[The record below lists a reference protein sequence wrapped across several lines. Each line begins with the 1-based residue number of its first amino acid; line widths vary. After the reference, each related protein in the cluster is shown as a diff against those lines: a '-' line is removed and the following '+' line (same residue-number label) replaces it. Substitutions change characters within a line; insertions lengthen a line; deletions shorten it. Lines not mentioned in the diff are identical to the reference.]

1 MSEKKR
7 NILLSVFLSLLI
19 VTLMSFSL
27 TQARYSKEPESG
39 SDISGDI
46 DFVVSQSIV
55 IESVDDFFTAI
66 ENGYTNIQISDEVDN
81 PLVIT
86 GGVADVNSDLTID
99 LNGHEIQR
107 NNREPMLDIQE
118 GVRLTITDSKGGG
131 GFYNPL
137 GSVLRISGGTLTV
150 TNGLFESGPRN
161 GVSMAETDGAAEH
174 KSEYAADSGSVY
186 STPAGASASES
197 KPVFYYEKSG
207 ASYTKSDEIT
217 AAPILVPNVKKSTV
231 NTGRFVVNGNMY
243 FKNGAESGAEI
254 GGFTVDA
261 GTYLYYTL
269 EGDNIDNTT
278 IATEGSADFYY
289 EYYVTQDPD
298 SGEVSYSENPDDE
311 GRMLVTVYGYQNAKE
326 AANPTD
332 SAEIPDYAAI
342 QMQSG
347 NIYVRGG
354 GYTSYFGEKNTYCVY
369 ATGGNMAV
377 ENGTFEAHG
386 NGTCVSM
393 AIVNAGGTAEGESEE
408 ALRIAHGAF
417 YSQVGDTI
425 SVAAGTMRVTG
436 GSFYKDATSDAGGT
450 AGGSF
455 YKDATSDAD
464 GTAGA
469 NNAIINISGG
479 TLEVTGTADS
489 RITFDLTGSYMY
501 GIESAAESR
510 VGEAATLAD
519 AGRVTVT
526 NADFTFN
533 GGSNAGGQTDYTTN
547 YGIYAQT
554 GTITAKGCV
563 FCLPDINSRG
573 ISIENGTVNVGGADG
588 STLDSGLDTNTY
600 SYFYIDESLGGF
612 GVYANTE
619 QQDGSSDTSASS
631 ENVAVNISA
640 AQIFVG
646 QSKTADPTDI
656 SYNFVNGAGV
666 YMNAGGENSEIKL
679 GNVLIIASGDCTS
692 GIYVANG
699 RVTQDSDKKLV
710 VITGAVVQYKI
721 ADAVVQYKA
730 GESEFRDIEKNYGVT
745 VENGVRSITDL
756 INEGRIVNKDV
767 QYTYGVYGGGG
778 TVTLGNVYAAV
789 YGTNAAGILTEN
801 AGSNITVN
809 GTLALRA
816 EGPEG
821 EDSDVTTRIT
831 VSGISTESGDITLS
845 KGADIEVGYGLGIT
859 ARSGSVTFASGTAD
873 EENSVNITTKDATA
887 VYINNGT
894 LTIGSDGNDGDH
906 ITANIVSTIAKGTSW
921 TTPPSGTQGNVT
933 NQFDGVYVQGGSL
946 MSYGTFNV
954 THKGVENDDQYN
966 NNGAT
971 LYQTFVTKSFAVRV
985 ETSTATNTKV
995 EIRQGTIQSVVE
1007 GTGDSQTGGGGG
1019 LYVGYPADSTAGSAA
1034 VTLGRKLAE
1043 NESAPT
1049 LTIQSF
1055 GSDIIDTDIAYQDG
1069 SNWEYRQSRTGG
1081 PAVEVNGGSLDI
1093 YYGNYSAAMGDGI
1106 RVKNGKVNIYN
1117 GTFIGA
1123 DSYASQAGGIMAGAA
1138 ASYGFKLY
1146 GGAVNIYD
1154 GTFGY
1159 PKATDLAAG
1168 SGAFVMGTSASSKA
1182 TANIYGGTFEVAGQA
1197 GFSVYQYVDV
1207 LFDEYGGE
1215 GGAGSEIYAKGFE
1228 AGMTVEYHVN
1238 SDNNTT
1244 ITVKSGTFEG
1254 SGSSAFANGI
1264 WYGEGTSQLTIEDG
1278 EFIGRVTSGLYFVT
1292 APGTNRS
1299 PSNVQL
1305 YGGTYQGVAQ
1315 RGYGYDGPF
1324 RDDYEYYYNG
1334 AIGATCSRN
1343 WIGSWSGVGADIT
1356 VNEILADGRT
1366 AVCSGGYISGNYDS
1380 GSTEMIGNS
1389 LAGANTI
1396 TIS

>member
-1 MSEKKR
+1 MSERKR
-7 NILLSVFLSLLI
+7 NILLSIFLSLLI

-81 PLVIT
+81 PLVIS

-131 GFYNPL
+131 GFYNPV

-161 GVSMAETDGAAEH
+161 GVSMAEADGKAEH
-174 KSEYAADSGSVY
+174 ASEYATGSGSVY
-186 STPAGASASES
+186 STPVGAETNGAQ
-197 KPVFYYEKSG
+197 PVTYYEKNG
-207 ASYTKSDEIT
+207 ASYTKNDDDEIT
-217 AAPILVPNVKKSTV
+217 AAPILVPKVDESTV

-243 FKNGAESGAEI
+243 FENKAMVGGYTIYAE
-254 GGFTVDA
+254 
-261 GTYLYYTL
+261 TYLYYTL

-278 IATEGSADFYY
+278 IATDGSADFYY

-298 SGEVSYSENPDDE
+298 SGEVTYSGTSAGENTI
-311 GRMLVTVYGYQNAKE
+311 LVTIYGYKNAKG
-326 AANPTD
+326 AANPEDGT
-332 SAEIPDYAAI
+332 EIPDYAAI

-354 GYTSYFGEKNTYCVY
+354 GYTSYFGENNTYCVY

-386 NGTCVSM
+386 NGTCVNM
-393 AIVNAGGTAEGESEE
+393 AIINAGGAGEPEE
-408 ALRIAHGAF
+408 SLRIAHGSF
-417 YSQVGDTI
+417 YSQVGNTI
-425 SVAAGTMRVTG
+425 GVAAGNMRVTG
-436 GSFYKDATSDAGGT
+436 GSFHKDASAG
-450 AGGSF
+450 AG
-455 YKDATSDAD
+455 

-469 NNAIINISGG
+469 NNAIISISGG
-479 TLEVTGTADS
+479 SLVVAGTAGS
-489 RITFDLTGSYMY
+489 KITFDLKGSYMY
-501 GIESAAESR
+501 GIESSAESR
-510 VGEAATLAD
+510 VGAAATRAD
-519 AGRVTVT
+519 AGQVTVT
-526 NADFTFN
+526 NANFTFN
-533 GGSNAGGQTDYTTN
+533 GGSNAGGKTAYTTN

-554 GTITAKGCV
+554 GTVTADGCV
-563 FCLPDINSRG
+563 FRLPDENSRG
-573 ISIENGTVNVGGADG
+573 ISIESGAVNVGGAG
-588 STLDSGLDTNTY
+588 GNALSSGLDTNTY

-612 GVYANTE
+612 GVYADTE
-619 QQDGSSDTSASS
+619 QQNGSSNTSASS
-631 ENVAVNISA
+631 ENVAVNIGA

-646 QSKTADPTDI
+646 QSKTVDPTDTDI

-666 YMNAGGENSEIKL
+666 YMNAGGENSEITL
-679 GNVLIIASGDCTS
+679 GNVLIIASGNCTS

-699 RVTQDSDKKLV
+699 KVTQKSDKKLV
-710 VITGAVVQYKI
+710 VITGAAANGYI
-721 ADAVVQYKA
+721 S
-730 GESEFRDIEKNYGVT
+730 GGTEFRDIDDESNYGVT
-745 VENGVRSITDL
+745 VKNGVRSITDL
-756 INEGRIVNKDV
+756 ISEGRIVNKGV

-789 YGTNAAGILTEN
+789 YGTKAAGILTEHKN
-801 AGSNITVN
+801 SSVAVN
-809 GTLALRA
+809 GTLAMRA
-816 EGPEG
+816 EGPQG
-821 EDSDVTTRIT
+821 TDIT

-859 ARSGSVTFASGTAD
+859 ARGGSVTFASGTAAGA
-873 EENSVNITTKDATA
+873 NSVNITTKDATA

-906 ITANIVSTIAKGTSW
+906 ITANIVSTITEGASW
-921 TTPPSGTQGNVT
+921 TTPPSGSQGGVV
-933 NQFDGVYVQGGSL
+933 NQYDGVYVQGGSL

-954 THKGVENDDQYN
+954 THKGVANDDQYN

-985 ETSTATNTKV
+985 ETSSAKDTEV

-1019 LYVGYPADSTAGSAA
+1019 LYVGYPADSTVGKAK
-1034 VTLGRKLAE
+1034 VTLGRTLAE
-1043 NESAPT
+1043 NESAPN

-1055 GSDIIDTDIAYQDG
+1055 GSDIIDTDIAYQDKT
-1069 SNWEYRQSRTGG
+1069 NWEYRQSRTGG
-1081 PAVEVNGGSLDI
+1081 SAVEVNGGTLDI

-1106 RVKNGKVNIYN
+1106 RVKNGTVNIYD
-1117 GTFIGA
+1117 GTFVGA
-1123 DSYASQAGGIMAGAA
+1123 DSYAPPNGGGSVMAGAA

-1146 GGAVNIYD
+1146 GGTVNIYN
-1154 GTFGY
+1154 GTFGN
-1159 PKATDLAAG
+1159 PNATGLAAG

-1182 TANIYGGTFEVAGQA
+1182 KAYIYGGTFKVAGQA
-1197 GFSVYQYVDV
+1197 GFSIYQYVEV

-1215 GGAGSEIYAKGFE
+1215 DGAGSKIDAQGYE

-1238 SDNNTT
+1238 SDNNTE
-1244 ITVKSGTFEG
+1244 ITVRSGTFKG
-1254 SGSSAFANGI
+1254 SGSSTFANGI
-1264 WYGEGTSQLTIEDG
+1264 WYGEGTSQLTIEGG
-1278 EFIGRVTSGLYFVT
+1278 EFIGNVTSGLYFH
-1292 APGTNRS
+1292 ADPGNS
-1299 PSNVQL
+1299 PSNVL
-1305 YGGTYQGVAQ
+1305 LSGGTYQGIS
-1315 RGYGYDGPF
+1315 RSDSGGWFDTW
-1324 RDDYEYYYNG
+1324 YYNG
-1334 AIGATCSRN
+1334 AIGHANSTN
-1343 WIGSWSGVGADIT
+1343 IVGAY
-1356 VNEILADGRT
+1356 N
-1366 AVCSGGYISGNYDS
+1366 GYQIELSSIIASGNIYDAS
-1380 GSTEMIGNS
+1380 GTQLYLGSSSQDIRYNVS
-1389 LAGANTI
+1389 KQNYVTI
-1396 TIS
+1396 R

>member
-131 GFYNPL
+131 GFYNPV

-174 KSEYAADSGSVY
+174 ASEYAADSGSAY
-186 STPAGASASES
+186 STSAGASASES
-197 KPVFYYEKSG
+197 KPVIYYEKSG

-217 AAPILVPNVKKSTV
+217 AAPILVPNAEKSTV

-243 FKNGAESGAEI
+243 FENGAEI
-254 GGFTVDA
+254 GGYLISAD
-261 GTYLYYTL
+261 TYLYYTL
-269 EGDNIDNTT
+269 EGENIDNTT

-393 AIVNAGGTAEGESEE
+393 AIINAGGTAEGESEE

-436 GSFYKDATSDAGGT
+436 GSFHKDASEGASGTGT
-450 AGGSF
+450 A
-455 YKDATSDAD
+455 
-464 GTAGA
+464 AGA
-469 NNAIINISGG
+469 NNAIISISGG
-479 TLEVTGTADS
+479 TLEVTGAADS

-519 AGRVTVT
+519 AGQVAVT

-533 GGSNAGGQTDYTTN
+533 GGSNAGGKTDYTTN

-554 GTITAKGCV
+554 GTITANGCV

-573 ISIENGTVNVGGADG
+573 ISIESGTVNVGGAGG
-588 STLDSGLDTNTY
+588 STLDSGLATNTY

-646 QSKTADPTDI
+646 QSKTVDPTDI

-666 YMNAGGENSEIKL
+666 YMNAGGENSIITL
-679 GNVLIIASGDCTS
+679 GNVLIIASGNCTS

-699 RVTQDSDKKLV
+699 TVTQASDEKLV
-710 VITGAVVQYKI
+710 VITGAVAQG
-721 ADAVVQYKA
+721 YKA
-730 GESEFRDIEKNYGVT
+730 GEAEFRDIEKNYGVT

-756 INEGRIVNKDV
+756 INEGRIVVNQNV
-767 QYTYGVYGGGG
+767 QYKYTYGVYGGGG
-778 TVTLGNVYAAV
+778 SVTLGNVYAAV

-821 EDSDVTTRIT
+821 EDSGVTTPIT
-831 VSGISTESGDITLS
+831 VSGISTESGDIELS

-859 ARSGSVTFASGTAD
+859 ARSGKVTFASGTAD

-906 ITANIVSTIAKGTSW
+906 ITANIVSTIAEGTSW

-985 ETSTATNTKV
+985 ETSSAADTEV

-1019 LYVGYPADSTAGSAA
+1019 LYVGYPADSTAGRAE

-1043 NESAPT
+1043 NESAPI

-1081 PAVEVNGGSLDI
+1081 PAVEVNGGWLDI

-1106 RVKNGKVNIYN
+1106 RVKNGTVNIYD

-1123 DSYASQAGGIMAGAA
+1123 DSYAPPNGGGGIMAGAA

-1146 GGAVNIYD
+1146 GGTVYIYD
-1154 GTFGY
+1154 GTFGN
-1159 PKATDLAAG
+1159 PNATGLAAG

-1182 TANIYGGTFEVAGQA
+1182 TAKIYGGTFEVAGQA
-1197 GFSVYQYVDV
+1197 GFSIYQYVDV
-1207 LFDEYGGE
+1207 LFHEYGGE

-1244 ITVKSGTFEG
+1244 ITVESGTFEG
-1254 SGSSAFANGI
+1254 SGSSTFANGI
-1264 WYGEGTSQLTIEDG
+1264 WYGEGTSQLTIRGG
-1278 EFIGRVTSGLYFVT
+1278 EFIGRVTSGLYFND

-1305 YGGTYQGVAQ
+1305 YGGTYQGVSQ
-1315 RGYGYDGPF
+1315 SDSYM
-1324 RDDYEYYYNG
+1324 RDEWHYQG
-1334 AIGATCSRN
+1334 AIGNPNSR
-1343 WIGSWSGVGADIT
+1343 GSFLGMPTGYNGLEIPLSNIIVSGRNVYDENGTQI
-1356 VNEILADGRT
+1356 
-1366 AVCSGGYISGNYDS
+1366 YSGNSDESIRYNVSSRDVVV
-1380 GSTEMIGNS
+1380 IR
-1389 LAGANTI
+1389 
-1396 TIS
+1396 

>member
-1 MSEKKR
+1 MSERKR
-7 NILLSVFLSLLI
+7 NILLSIFLSLLI

-81 PLVIT
+81 PLVIS

-131 GFYNPL
+131 GFYNPV

-161 GVSMAETDGAAEH
+161 GVSMAEADGKAEH
-174 KSEYAADSGSVY
+174 ASEYATGSGSVY
-186 STPAGASASES
+186 STPVGAETNGAQ
-197 KPVFYYEKSG
+197 PVTYYEKNG
-207 ASYTKSDEIT
+207 ASYTKNDDEIT
-217 AAPILVPNVKKSTV
+217 AAPILVPKVDESTV

-243 FKNGAESGAEI
+243 FENKAMVGGYTIYAE
-254 GGFTVDA
+254 
-261 GTYLYYTL
+261 TYLYYTL

-278 IATEGSADFYY
+278 IATDGSADFYY

-298 SGEVSYSENPDDE
+298 SGEVTYSGTSAGENTI
-311 GRMLVTVYGYQNAKE
+311 LVTIYGYKNAKG
-326 AANPTD
+326 AANPEDGT
-332 SAEIPDYAAI
+332 EIPDYAAI

-354 GYTSYFGEKNTYCVY
+354 RYTSYFGENNTYCVY

-386 NGTCVSM
+386 NGTCVNM
-393 AIVNAGGTAEGESEE
+393 AIINAGGAGEPEE
-408 ALRIAHGAF
+408 SLRIAHGSF
-417 YSQVGDTI
+417 YSQVGNTI
-425 SVAAGTMRVTG
+425 GVAAGNMRVTG
-436 GSFYKDATSDAGGT
+436 GSFHKDASAG
-450 AGGSF
+450 AG
-455 YKDATSDAD
+455 

-469 NNAIINISGG
+469 NNAIISISGG
-479 TLEVTGTADS
+479 SLAVAGTAGS
-489 RITFDLTGSYMY
+489 KITFDLKGSYMY
-501 GIESAAESR
+501 GIESSAESR
-510 VGEAATLAD
+510 VGAAATRAD
-519 AGRVTVT
+519 AGQVTVT
-526 NADFTFN
+526 NANFTFN
-533 GGSNAGGQTDYTTN
+533 GGSNAGGKTAYTTN

-554 GTITAKGCV
+554 GTVTADGCV
-563 FCLPDINSRG
+563 FRLPDENSRG
-573 ISIENGTVNVGGADG
+573 ISIESGAVNVGGAG
-588 STLDSGLDTNTY
+588 GNALSSGLDTNTY

-612 GVYANTE
+612 GVYADTE
-619 QQDGSSDTSASS
+619 QQNGSSNTSASS
-631 ENVAVNISA
+631 ENVAVNIGA

-646 QSKTADPTDI
+646 QSKTVDPTDTDI

-666 YMNAGGENSEIKL
+666 YMNAGGENSEITL
-679 GNVLIIASGDCTS
+679 GNVLIIASGNCTS

-699 RVTQDSDKKLV
+699 KVTQKSDKKLV
-710 VITGAVVQYKI
+710 VITGAAANGYI
-721 ADAVVQYKA
+721 S
-730 GESEFRDIEKNYGVT
+730 GGTEFRDIDDESNYGVT
-745 VENGVRSITDL
+745 VKNGVRSITDL
-756 INEGRIVNKDV
+756 ISEGRIVNKGV

-789 YGTNAAGILTEN
+789 YGTKAAGILTEHKN
-801 AGSNITVN
+801 SSVAVN
-809 GTLALRA
+809 GTLAMRA
-816 EGPEG
+816 EGPQG
-821 EDSDVTTRIT
+821 TDIT

-859 ARSGSVTFASGTAD
+859 ARGGSVTFASGTAAGA
-873 EENSVNITTKDATA
+873 NSVNITTKDATA

-906 ITANIVSTIAKGTSW
+906 ITANIVSTITEGASW
-921 TTPPSGTQGNVT
+921 TTPPSGSQGGVV
-933 NQFDGVYVQGGSL
+933 NQYDGVYVQGGSL

-954 THKGVENDDQYN
+954 THKGVANDDQYN

-985 ETSTATNTKV
+985 ETSSAKDTEV

-1019 LYVGYPADSTAGSAA
+1019 LYVGYPADSTVGKAK
-1034 VTLGRKLAE
+1034 VTLGRTLAE
-1043 NESAPT
+1043 NESAPN

-1055 GSDIIDTDIAYQDG
+1055 GSDIIDTDIAYQDKT
-1069 SNWEYRQSRTGG
+1069 NWEYRQSRTGG
-1081 PAVEVNGGSLDI
+1081 SAVEVNGGTLDI

-1106 RVKNGKVNIYN
+1106 RVKNGTVNIYD
-1117 GTFIGA
+1117 GTFVGA
-1123 DSYASQAGGIMAGAA
+1123 DSYAPPNGGGSVMAGAA

-1146 GGAVNIYD
+1146 GGTVNIYN
-1154 GTFGY
+1154 GTFGN
-1159 PKATDLAAG
+1159 PNATGLAAG

-1182 TANIYGGTFEVAGQA
+1182 KAYIYGGTFKVAGQA
-1197 GFSVYQYVDV
+1197 GFSIYQYVEV

-1215 GGAGSEIYAKGFE
+1215 DGAGSKIDAQGYE

-1238 SDNNTT
+1238 SDNNTE
-1244 ITVKSGTFEG
+1244 ITVRSGTFKG
-1254 SGSSAFANGI
+1254 SGSSTFANGI
-1264 WYGEGTSQLTIEDG
+1264 WYGEGTSQLTIEGG
-1278 EFIGRVTSGLYFVT
+1278 EFIGNVTSGLYFYT

-1305 YGGTYQGVAQ
+1305 YGGRYWGSPQSDSYMRDEWYYQ
-1315 RGYGYDGPF
+1315 
-1324 RDDYEYYYNG
+1324 G
-1334 AIGATCSRN
+1334 AIGNPNSR
-1343 WIGSWSGVGADIT
+1343 GSFLGIPTGYNGLEIPLSSIIAPDKNVYDASGVQI
-1356 VNEILADGRT
+1356 
-1366 AVCSGGYISGNYDS
+1366 YS
-1380 GSTEMIGNS
+1380 GSNGDSIRYNVS
-1389 LAGANTI
+1389 SQRYVTI
-1396 TIS
+1396 R

>member
-131 GFYNPL
+131 GFYNPV

-174 KSEYAADSGSVY
+174 KSEYATSSGSVY

-197 KPVFYYEKSG
+197 KRVIYYEKSG

-217 AAPILVPNVKKSTV
+217 VAPILVPNAKKSTV

-243 FKNGAESGAEI
+243 FENGAENGAEI

-261 GTYLYYTL
+261 DTYLYYTL

-289 EYYVTQDPD
+289 EYYVTQDA
-298 SGEVSYSENPDDE
+298 STGAVTYAGTSAGENTL
-311 GRMLVTVYGYQNAKE
+311 LVTVYGYQNAKE
-326 AANPTD
+326 AANPTG
-332 SAEIPDYAAI
+332 SNAEIPDYAAI

-436 GSFYKDATSDAGGT
+436 GSFYKNATSGTGT
-450 AGGSF
+450 A
-455 YKDATSDAD
+455 
-464 GTAGA
+464 AGA

-533 GGSNAGGQTDYTTN
+533 GGSNAGVKTDYTTN

-588 STLDSGLDTNTY
+588 GEPSSGLATNTY

-646 QSKTADPTDI
+646 QSKTADPTDT

-666 YMNAGGENSEIKL
+666 YMNAGGENSKITL
-679 GNVLIIASGDCTS
+679 GNVLIIASGNCTS

-699 RVTQDSDKKLV
+699 TVTQASNAKLV
-710 VITGAVVQYKI
+710 VITGAAAQG
-721 ADAVVQYKA
+721 YKA
-730 GESEFRDIEKNYGVT
+730 GEAEFRDIDSEKNYGVT

-756 INEGRIVNKDV
+756 INEKRIVNQDV

-816 EGPEG
+816 EGPQG
-821 EDSDVTTRIT
+821 SDIT
-831 VSGISTESGDITLS
+831 VSGISTESGDIKLS

-859 ARSGSVTFASGTAD
+859 ARSGKVTFASGTAD

-894 LTIGSDGNDGDH
+894 LTIGSDGNGGDH

-954 THKGVENDDQYN
+954 THKGVANDDQYN

-985 ETSTATNTKV
+985 ETSSAANTAV

-1007 GTGDSQTGGGGG
+1007 GTDDSQTGGGGG
-1019 LYVGYPADSTAGSAA
+1019 LYVGYPADSAAGSAA
-1034 VTLGRKLAE
+1034 VTLGRELAE
-1043 NESAPT
+1043 NEPAPT

-1055 GSDIIDTDIAYQDG
+1055 GSDIIDKDIAYQDG

-1106 RVKNGKVNIYN
+1106 RVKNGTVNIYK
-1117 GTFIGA
+1117 GTFVGA
-1123 DSYASQAGGIMAGAA
+1123 DSYAPPNGGGGIMAGAA

-1146 GGAVNIYD
+1146 GGTVNIYD

-1159 PKATDLAAG
+1159 PKATGLAAG
-1168 SGAFVMGTSASSKA
+1168 SGAFVMGISASSKA

-1215 GGAGSEIYAKGFE
+1215 GGAGSKIYAKGFE